1 MLLMACSGN
10 DETRQTSDQPVV
22 AFIAKMADNSK
33 KTADNDAANTRAA
46 HIINDVSALKA
57 EGGFGVYGCYTS
69 LHKFLTTDVNPD
81 FMYNEHVWW
90 DDATT
95 MWVYSPVKYWP
106 NGEGLTEPSI
116 VTGEYP
122 HYVSFFGYAPHRSQ
136 PDLCIYK
143 FSKQHELGNP
153 WLEYRLHPN
162 IEDQVDLLYA
172 EPILDQKKPAKDE
185 LLEFR
190 FHHALACVGDLISI
204 DCCES
209 YIESVMAKPFNVQ
222 ARIDLV
228 SVLVDYML
236 TEEGRLSLWN
246 DKIEPNWQLITDG
259 TPVTYRHLQLIIDPY
274 TLFLHDKLT
283 EEETTTPWI
292 DRGHGVYYI
301 PRQFEHNIQ
310 TITVTITFEVTID
323 FTTTTYEYK
332 KTLRLSDYP
341 NSYHAGKHLYFN
353 GHICG
358 ENAEEPVFEGLLL
371 DGVDMA
377 VDDWELADPVDPEV
391 YNW

>member
-1 MLLMACSGN
+1 MLLTACSTN
-10 DETRQTSDQPVV
+10 DETKPTENRPAV
-22 AFIAKMADNSK
+22 AFIAKIADNGK
-33 KTADNDAANTRAA
+33 ANTRAA
-46 HIINDVSALKA
+46 HIIDDVSALKA

-69 LHKFLTTDVNPD
+69 LHKYIDTDVNPD
-81 FMYNEHVWW
+81 FMYNEHVMWN
-90 DDATT
+90 DTAG

-116 VTGEYP
+116 VTGENP
-122 HYVSFFGYAPHRSQ
+122 HYVSFLGYAPHRSQ

-162 IEDQVDLLYA
+162 IDDQVDLLYA

-190 FHHALACVGDLISI
+190 FHHALACVGDQITI

-209 YIESVMAKPFNVQ
+209 YIESILAKAFNVI
-222 ARIDLV
+222 AKIELVNVIID
-228 SVLVDYML
+228 YTL
-236 TEEGRLSLWN
+236 TEEGRLTLWN
-246 DKIEPNWQLITDG
+246 NRIEPNWQLITDG
-259 TPVTYRHLQLIIDPY
+259 SPVAFRHLELVSEPY
-274 TLFLHDKLT
+274 LLFQYDKLT
-283 EEETTTPWI
+283 DKETINVWT

-301 PRQFEHNIQ
+301 PRQFQQHVQ
-310 TITVTITFEVTID
+310 TITVTVTFDVTMD
-323 FTTTTYEYK
+323 FTTTTYEYT
-332 KTLRLSDYP
+332 KTLTLSDYP
-341 NSYHAGKHLYFN
+341 NSYQAGKHLYFD

-358 ENAEEPVFEGLLL
+358 ENAEEPVFEGLLI
-371 DGVDMA
+371 DGIDMA
-377 VDDWELADPVDPEV
+377 IDDWEPIDPVDPEV